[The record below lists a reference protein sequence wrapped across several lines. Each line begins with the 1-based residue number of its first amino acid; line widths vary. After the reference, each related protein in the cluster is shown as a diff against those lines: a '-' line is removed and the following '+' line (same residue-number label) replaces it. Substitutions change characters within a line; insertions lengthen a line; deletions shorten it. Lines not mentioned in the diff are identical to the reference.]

1 MGLIAFILS
10 IVGFVF
16 ACIPGALIV
25 GWILLPIAFILAIV
39 SLFAKGKKGLGIAG
53 LIISIVGTLVGFI
66 VFFAVV
72 ADAVDTA
79 FEEETT
85 VSSSDGEPISADEGD
100 PAGASRD
107 NPLPIGS
114 TIESEEWTLT
124 LNGVNLDANG
134 QVAAENPFNEPAPAG
149 TTYILVNY
157 TLTYTG
163 DDPAGA
169 TPWSTVEYVT
179 VDGNTINSYDSFVV
193 VPDEID
199 TLSTLY
205 SGASVSG
212 NVGLAV
218 PADTAAQGTLAVS
231 IDVIA
236 DKVFFAV
243 Q

>member
-1 MGLIAFILS
+1 MVPGMLQILLLNNPLVKRGLTIPQRLCYLSSILYWLFPFSRLTFLFSPLCYLFFGLS
-10 IVGFVF
+10 IFDASGAEF
-16 ACIPGALIV
+16 AAY
-25 GWILLPIAFILAIV
+25 
-39 SLFAKGKKGLGIAG
+39 
-53 LIISIVGTLVGFI
+53 T
-66 VFFAVV
+66 
-72 ADAVDTA
+72 
-79 FEEETT
+79 
-85 VSSSDGEPISADEGD
+85 
-100 PAGASRD
+100 
-107 NPLPIGS
+107 
-114 TIESEEWTLT
+114 
-124 LNGVNLDANG
+124 
-134 QVAAENPFNEPAPAG
+134 